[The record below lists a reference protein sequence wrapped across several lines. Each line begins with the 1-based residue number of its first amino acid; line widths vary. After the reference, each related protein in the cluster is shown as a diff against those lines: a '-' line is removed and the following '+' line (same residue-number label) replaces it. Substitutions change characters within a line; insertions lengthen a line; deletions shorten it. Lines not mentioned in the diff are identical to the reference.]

1 MSILTTP
8 SNAFPVSLAY
18 ITIGTL
24 IDIWTIVAMVYYPPE
39 TRGGHFFIVGSL
51 VTGIALLVIGVLL
64 GPIGRAARHAE
75 MPPSEVTQAVT
86 EATTTAAANP
96 PPVIAPMAGSTP
108 QTGEVIVPSPTQQKP
123 AATAPALQ
131 RRV

>member
-8 SNAFPVSLAY
+8 SGAFPISLAY

-39 TRGGHFFIVGSL
+39 SNSGHFFIVGSL
-51 VTGIALLVIGVLL
+51 VTGIALLVIGLFL

-75 MPPSEVTQAVT
+75 RPPAEVTPAVT
-86 EATTTAAANP
+86 EAATTAAANP
-96 PPVIAPMAGSTP
+96 PPVVVPTTGGTP
-108 QTGEVIVPSPTQQKP
+108 KTGEIVVPSPTQQQP
-123 AATAPALQ
+123 TTAPALG